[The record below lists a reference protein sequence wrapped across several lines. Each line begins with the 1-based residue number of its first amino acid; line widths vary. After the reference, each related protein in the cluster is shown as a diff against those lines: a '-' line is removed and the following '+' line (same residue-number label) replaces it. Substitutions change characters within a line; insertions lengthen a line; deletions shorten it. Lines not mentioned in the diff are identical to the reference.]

1 MKIYLGPTERNQGGK
16 SGAFER
22 GERRKKW
29 RRRREVVVV
38 TIGAGTRVALE
49 GELANAVLDILG
61 LELLLGQTDPGHLGV
76 SVDDRRDDVVV
87 NVTVAACVARGT
99 RER

>member
-22 GERRKKW
+22 RDERN
-29 RRRREVVVV
+29 REMEERVVVV